1 MLNPPKLFLVAL
13 LATLNLA
20 QVQAEESIAKG
31 EVQKRT
37 YEFKEASQEM
47 EYCLYV
53 PRSYETNK
61 RAPLI
66 VLLHGLGSNP
76 RDVIKYAGITSE
88 AEEHGYIVVAPYGY
102 NSRGWYGSQGE
113 GRGFIRPNPADPD
126 NLGELSE
133 KDVLNV
139 LGIIQEEFN
148 IDENRIYLMGHSMGG
163 GGTIHIGTTY
173 PEIWAGLAPLAPAIM
188 SGRDKA
194 DVLKKHN
201 IAVMLVTGDKDRL
214 IPVAGI
220 RRYIETL
227 KAEGVTHI
235 YKEIKD
241 GNHGQ
246 SIAMNPEMIGE
257 VFDFFNQHSKSSKPG
272 SADDASSDEGFRE
285 FSNKTGKKIT
295 ARILSVAGNKVTI
308 IREGGG
314 QFTIPITALSEEDE
328 VFISDWKKA
337 NPDKVQ

>member
-1 MLNPPKLFLVAL
+1 MLTHLKITLVAF

-20 QVQAEESIAKG
+20 QVQADESITKG
-31 EVQKRT
+31 QIQKQT
-37 YEFKEASQEM
+37 YDFKEASREM
-47 EYCLYV
+47 EYYLYV
-53 PRSYETNK
+53 PRSYEKDTGT
-61 RAPLI
+61 PLI
-66 VLLHGLGSNP
+66 VLLHGLGSKP
-76 RDVIKYAGITSE
+76 KDVIQYAGITSE
-88 AEEHGYIVVAPYGY
+88 AEEHGYIVAAPYGY

-113 GRGFIRPNPADPD
+113 GRGFIRPNSADPD

-201 IAVMLVTGDKDRL
+201 IAMMLVTGDKDRL

-295 ARILSVAGNKVTI
+295 ARILSVAENKVTI
-308 IREGGG
+308 VREGGG

-328 VFISDWKKA
+328 AFIDEWKRA
-337 NPDKVQ
+337 NPSKVQ

>member
-1 MLNPPKLFLVAL
+1 MLTHPKLTLVAL

-20 QVQAEESIAKG
+20 QVQAKESIAKG
-31 EVQKRT
+31 EIQKQT
-37 YEFKEASQEM
+37 YDFKEASREM
-47 EYCLYV
+47 EYYLYV
-53 PRSYETNK
+53 PRSYEKSNS
-61 RAPLI
+61 APLI
-66 VLLHGLGSNP
+66 VLLHGLGSKP
-76 RDVIKYAGITSE
+76 RDVIRYAGITSE

-113 GRGFIRPNPADPD
+113 GRGFIRPNSADPD

-139 LGIIQEEFN
+139 LGIIQEEFS
-148 IDENRIYLMGHSMGG
+148 IDEKRIYLMGHSMGG

-188 SGRDKA
+188 SGRNKA

-214 IPVAGI
+214 IPVAGV

-241 GNHGQ
+241 GNHGA
-246 SIAMNPEMIGE
+246 SIANNPEMIGE

-308 IREGGG
+308 VREGGG
-314 QFTIPITALSEEDE
+314 QFTIPITALSEEDKR
-328 VFISDWKKA
+328 FIDEWKRA
-337 NPDKVQ
+337 NPNRVQ